1 MKQLLKQLE
10 SIDMQTR
17 HQIIQRLQEF
27 QSFKN
32 KSSKEWLSELN
43 YCILTANS
51 KASTATL
58 VQKELDKKG
67 DRITIEEATAIL
79 RKHNHRFHNTKAERI
94 IKAKE
99 HKNIK
104 EVLQAIIRKEGVM
117 KARDWLV
124 KHVEG
129 IGMKEASHYLRNT
142 GHDGLAIL
150 DRHII
155 STMKE
160 NGIIDEEPKL
170 LDTKTYLELEKKF
183 LNLSKKLN
191 IRPAELDL
199 TLWCLKSGTVLK

>member
-1 MKQLLKQLE
+1 
-10 SIDMQTR
+10 MQTR

-51 KASTATL
+51 KASTAII

-67 DRITIEEATAIL
+67 DKITVEEATVLL

-104 EVLQAIIRKEGVM
+104 ETLQAIIKKEGVIG
-117 KARDWLV
+117 ARNWLV
-124 KHVEG
+124 KNVEG

-142 GHDGLAIL
+142 GHDGIAIL

-170 LDTKTYLELEKKF
+170 LDTKTYLELEKRF

-199 TLWCLKSGTVLK
+199 TLWCLKSGAVLK

>member
-1 MKQLLKQLE
+1 MKQLLKRLE

-51 KASTATL
+51 KASTAII

-67 DRITIEEATAIL
+67 DKITVEEATVLL

-104 EVLQAIIRKEGVM
+104 ETLQAIIKKEGVIG
-117 KARDWLV
+117 ARNWLV
-124 KHVEG
+124 KNVEG

-142 GHDGLAIL
+142 GHDGIAIL

-170 LDTKTYLELEKKF
+170 LDTKTYLELEKRF

-199 TLWCLKSGTVLK
+199 TLWCLKSGAVLK